1 MAASAAARR
10 GAAATLLA
18 ANAAAAR
25 DAPALLRELRAFA
38 AAAPRRAFPSFL
50 PADAAAVA
58 RGKKP
63 LLEGASLLNFSCT
76 ACGACCRSHAD
87 SVLLDPHDIWRM
99 RRAEARLTRPAAA
112 GERGTAPLPPLPP
125 PPPHSARFAHA
136 LGLFEVA
143 AMRPSTIAAAGLPRG
158 GRGVAPVVFL
168 RTLVHHGEAAARC
181 GFSVR
186 APRPG
191 KPDALECSLGLEG
204 MPYACSIYPLG
215 DFFSTT
221 ERAFYSLDAK
231 CEGVGKA
238 AGEGGGEGESE
249 GGEESADAGAGTGAG
264 AIAGTGTGAITCAG
278 TGAERAAAPRAQSV
292 AAYARDRSLDE
303 RREAAEWFRA
313 LATSFAVSRAGAAL
327 GAAAHAGA
335 PLPPW
340 LPALRR
346 AWFGDAQAATDVTTW
361 PEERA
366 RIERDTRA
374 VVADVGR

>member
-10 GAAATLLA
+10 AAADTRHA

-58 RGKKP
+58 RGEKP
-63 LLEGASLLNFSCT
+63 LLEEASRLVFSCT

-87 SVLLDPHDIWRM
+87 SVLLDPHDVWRM

-112 GERGTAPLPPLPP
+112 GERGTAPPP
-125 PPPHSARFAHA
+125 PPRSARFAHA

-143 AMRPSTIAAAGLPRG
+143 AMRPSTSAAAGLPRG

-191 KPDALECSLGLEG
+191 KPDALECSLGPEG

-221 ERAFYSLDAK
+221 TERAFYSLDAN
-231 CEGVGKA
+231 CEGVGKAA

-249 GGEESADAGAGTGAG
+249 GDEESADAG
-264 AIAGTGTGAITCAG
+264 AG

-346 AWFGDAQAATDVTTW
+346 AWFGDAQAATEETTW

-374 VVADVGR
+374 VVADVG